1 MEIVEKV
8 ARAICEADNCSPD
21 AISCGLGNTMPD
33 GVKYKLWEARVK
45 QANAAIKALAT
56 ACFVTLLLSS
66 CATIM
71 DGNDQKITINTT
83 PPGSNCTLNRNGE
96 TIANVNAPGTISI
109 EKTKH
114 DIDIKCSKPGYQTA
128 SYHNHSGIDWWTA
141 GNLAILTPTGW
152 AIDSIAGSD
161 NKYDS
166 QVNIT
171 LTK

>member
-1 MEIVEKV
+1 MKKNITT
-8 ARAICEADNCSPD
+8 IC
-21 AISCGLGNTMPD
+21 L
-33 GVKYKLWEARVK
+33 
-45 QANAAIKALAT
+45 T
-56 ACFVTLLLSS
+56 AFLLVS

-83 PPGSNCTLNRNGE
+83 PPGTSCELDRNGE
-96 TIANVNAPGTISI
+96 TIANVNAPGTVTI
-109 EKTKH
+109 EKNKH
-114 DIDIKCSKPGYQTA
+114 DIDIKCTKPGYQTA

-141 GNLAILTPTGW
+141 GDIVLLSPGLWIA
-152 AIDSIAGSD
+152 DSAAGSD